1 MHPLVESLSPDSL
14 RLFCP
19 AKLNLALSVGAP
31 RPDGLHPIASWMV
44 PIDFGDTLVI
54 RRCGSPAS
62 PRIDY
67 AGDAPRPCAVDWPT
81 ERDLAVRVWR
91 AVETLVGQ
99 PLPIEFVLTKRVP
112 TGAGLGGGSANAA
125 AMLDGLN
132 RLLELA
138 LPEADL
144 LVVANALGAD
154 VAFQFAARLQ
164 PAGAVVGGTGDQIEA
179 LPARPD
185 CPVLLILPAFGC
197 PTAEVYRAFDRS
209 GSNRQNTADLQ
220 GVRALAAQPLS
231 SASPLWND
239 LAEPAATVRPEL
251 KRVRDMVAVAGLNA
265 HVTGSGA
272 ALFVVPVDT
281 APAALERA
289 RQQLA
294 SATRCPV
301 LITSTAG

>member
-1 MHPLVESLSPDSL
+1 MHPLVEPLSPDSL

-19 AKLNLALSVGAP
+19 AKLNLSLSVGSA
-31 RPDGLHPIASWMV
+31 RPDGLHPVASWMV
-44 PIDFGDTLVI
+44 PIDFGDTLAI
-54 RRCGSPAS
+54 HRCGSPVD
-62 PRIDY
+62 PRIAY

-81 ERDLAVRVWR
+81 ERDLAVRAWR
-91 AVETLVGQ
+91 TVETLVGR
-99 PLPIEFVLTKRVP
+99 PLPIEIVLTKRVP

-132 RLLELA
+132 RLFGLA

-144 LVVANALGAD
+144 LAVAKALGAD

-164 PAGAVVGGTGDQIEA
+164 PAGAVVGGSGDQIQA
-179 LPARPD
+179 LPARPA

-239 LAEPAATVRPEL
+239 LAGPAATVRPEL
-251 KRVRDMVAVAGLNA
+251 KRIRDMAAVAGFNA

-272 ALFVVPVDT
+272 ALFVVPADT

>member
-44 PIDFGDTLVI
+44 PIDFGDTLTLRQCAKPV
-54 RRCGSPAS
+54 A

-67 AGDAPRPCAVDWPT
+67 PQDAPRSCAVDWPI
-81 ERDLAVRVWR
+81 EQDLAVRAWR
-91 AVETLVGQ
+91 AVEAKIDQ
-99 PLPIEFVLTKRVP
+99 PLHVEIALTKQVP

-132 RLLELA
+132 QLFQLT

-144 LVVANALGAD
+144 LALANALGAD

-164 PAGAVVGGTGDQIEA
+164 PAGAVVGGTGDQIQA
-179 LPARPD
+179 LPARPA

-209 GSNRQNTADLQ
+209 GINRQNTADLQ

-239 LAEPAATVRPEL
+239 LAGPAATVRPEL
-251 KRVRDMVAVAGLNA
+251 KRVRDMAAVAGFNA

-272 ALFVVPVDT
+272 ALFVVPADT

-301 LITSTAG
+301 VIASTAG